1 MPFYDNYL
9 KRANRNGNTMQE
21 RILTQKEREF
31 EKLTLPKSIYLSTI
45 ESVDGEEES
54 EPCILQPHKYNQE
67 KEINNLMVKKSFPL
81 SVGTELTVVQKI
93 DDREKTSQLLITFH
107 ENNITYGY
115 LKYEGILLD
124 DEFTILD
131 AYDEEVSTFY
141 CKIFN
146 ASNKFFADN
155 FRDINGAALKS
166 ATKNRINLVCKDN
179 EYLKKDLYVEFGQM
193 AWRIEGIDRLS
204 IPNIAYV
211 SLEETLKVAK
221 EDENNKE
228 LVIDENT
235 NYWLN
240 GLDGDVK

>member
-1 MPFYDNYL
+1 MPFYDDYL
-9 KRANRNGNTMQE
+9 RRTNRNGNTMQE
-21 RILTQKEREF
+21 RVLTQKEREF

-45 ESVDGEEES
+45 KNVNEEE
-54 EPCILQPHKYNQE
+54 EDELCILQPNKYNQE
-67 KEINNLMVKKSFPL
+67 KEVNNLMVKKSFPL
-81 SVGTELTVVQKI
+81 NVGTELTILQKI
-93 DDREKTSQLLITFH
+93 DNREKTSQLLITFH

-124 DEFTILD
+124 DVFTVKD
-131 AYDEEVSTFY
+131 AYDEDIITFN

-146 ASNKFFADN
+146 ATNKFFADN
-155 FRDINGAALKS
+155 FRDTNGMALKS

-204 IPNIAYV
+204 IPNVAYV
-211 SLEETLKVAK
+211 SLEETLKVLK

-228 LVIDENT
+228 LVIDDNT

-240 GLDGDVK
+240 GLDGDIK